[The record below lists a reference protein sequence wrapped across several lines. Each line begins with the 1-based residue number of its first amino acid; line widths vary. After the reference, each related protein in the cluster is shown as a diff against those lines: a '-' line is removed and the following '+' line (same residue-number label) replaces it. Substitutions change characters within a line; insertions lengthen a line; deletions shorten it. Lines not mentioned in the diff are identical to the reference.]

1 MFEESRLLIDRKIN
15 RRTFMK
21 RMTQAGVSLI
31 GANALASNLVHA
43 AEKPSSDSLSSPGGG
58 RIIENVTGG
67 EVVAEL
73 MKEWGVPYL
82 FGLAGSEEVG
92 LLNALVD
99 RPIRYTTGLHEGVI
113 ISMADGYS
121 RSTGQTPVV
130 QLHSIAGS
138 CYGLGQMVSSFKD
151 NVPLVVTVGR
161 QATNFRGNDAF
172 LESVNLHMLPK
183 EYTQWTWDVL
193 NPETISEVMRRAFIL
208 GEAPPGGPT
217 FVTFS
222 VDLFST
228 KIERTEIIPR
238 SRSRITTEV
247 VPKER
252 DVKRIVNNLIN
263 AEFPCLF
270 IGNECMNHDISAEVA
285 EISDTLGASVL
296 NSPQIPIVFPNTH
309 PNFIGDLDG
318 TATRDPGFFQK
329 IDCFWSLG
337 GEMFRLMFR
346 PPQPLIKREAK
357 IMHTSLISRDIG
369 RNYPVDVAVI
379 SDLKS
384 AVTLVLEELHKSTL
398 NTSAIRERRRWVRH
412 YVQKCKEEYKEAA
425 GREWDSTPIGTSRL
439 MLELNKV
446 MDKSAYVVSE
456 LVTSDA
462 YTMKYLDFSHEVSF
476 EKRRRNFHTTS
487 GVLGWSVGASIGTA
501 IGNPAKEVWCL
512 TADGSFNFAV
522 QGLWSASR
530 YEAPV
535 GLVVFNNAEYQAIR
549 MAMVSSKGKC
559 HQTGQYI
566 GTNLSHPDIQYVKLA
581 AGYGIEGERV
591 EDPGDLSS
599 ALNRCKKAMQEG
611 RPYLVD
617 VKIKRYFPGNDST
630 YYDHYAVSELS
641 KI

>member
-1 MFEESRLLIDRKIN
+1 MFEDSRLLIDKKIN

-21 RMTQAGVSLI
+21 RMTQAGVSVI
-31 GANALASNLVHA
+31 GANALASHLVHA
-43 AEKPSSDSLSSPGGG
+43 AEKPSSGSLSSPKGG
-58 RIIENVTGG
+58 RIIENMTGG

-73 MKEWGVPYL
+73 MVEWDVPYL

-92 LLNALVD
+92 LLDALVG

-121 RSTGQTPVV
+121 RSTGQTPVI
-130 QLHSIAGS
+130 QLHSVAGS
-138 CYGLGQMVSSFKD
+138 CYGLGQMVTSFKD

-161 QATNFRGNDAF
+161 QATNFRGHEAF

-193 NPETISEVMRRAFIL
+193 SPETIAEVMRRAFVL

-228 KIERTEIIPR
+228 RIGRTEIIPR
-238 SRSRITTEV
+238 SRSRIITEV

-252 DVKRIVNNLIN
+252 DVSRIVNNLLN
-263 AEFPCLF
+263 AEFPCVF
-270 IGNECMNHDISAEVA
+270 IGNECIHHEISAEVA
-285 EISDTLGASVL
+285 EISETLGAPVL
-296 NSPQIPIVFPNTH
+296 NAPQVPAVFPNTH
-309 PNFIGDLDG
+309 PHFIGELDG
-318 TATRDPGFFQK
+318 TASRDPDFFPR

-337 GEMFRLMFR
+337 GKMFHLMFR

-369 RNYPVDVAVI
+369 RNYPVDVATI

-384 AVTLVLEELHKSTL
+384 TVTLVLEELRKSTFH
-398 NTSAIRERRRWVRH
+398 TSAIRKRRHWIRD
-412 YVQKCKEEYKEAA
+412 YVQKCREDYKEAA
-425 GREWDSTPIGTSRL
+425 NREWDSTPIGTSRL

-456 LVTSDA
+456 LITSDA
-462 YTMKYLDFSHEVSF
+462 YTMRYLDFSQEVPF

-487 GVLGWSVGASIGTA
+487 GVLGWSVGASVGTA
-501 IGNPAKEVWCL
+501 IGNPDKEVWCL
-512 TADGSFNFAV
+512 TADGSFNFGV
-522 QGLWSASR
+522 QGLWSAAR

-535 GLVVFNNAEYQAIR
+535 GFVVFNNAEYQAIR
-549 MAMVSSKGKC
+549 LSMISSKGKC

-566 GTNLSHPDIQYVKLA
+566 GANLSHPDIQYVKLA

-591 EDPGDLSS
+591 EDPRDLSS

-617 VKIKRYFPGNDST
+617 VKIKRYFPGNDYT